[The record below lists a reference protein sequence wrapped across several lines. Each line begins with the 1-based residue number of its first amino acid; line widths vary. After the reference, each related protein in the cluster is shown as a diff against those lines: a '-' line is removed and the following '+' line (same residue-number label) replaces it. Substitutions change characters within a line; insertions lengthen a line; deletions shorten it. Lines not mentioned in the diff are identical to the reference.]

1 MDMEVKKGC
10 HALTPFKRLNI
21 HTALVA
27 LILELKPTS
36 LN

>member
-27 LILELKPTS
+27 LILELESPG